1 MNPPPVNTP
10 LRMRRLHKWLALI
23 VGTQLLL
30 WAISGFYMV
39 VVDIDI
45 IHGDH
50 LVRTGE
56 PSDPIQLEQLASLP
70 TVVNDYPDLLALKYR
85 IVLDQSVYQL
95 TTSQETFLVDVVSG
109 ERLSPLTQPQLRSL
123 ARGYYARGAEIDS
136 LQYLQSD
143 FPDEVRFLSTPV
155 WRVNFDDWHGTSL
168 YIDSV
173 TGELITRRHTL
184 WRGFGFMWMLHIMDY
199 ETRDSINTLLL
210 SAAAIL
216 GLFTVLIGGWLT
228 LFMRGLIGR
237 RSR

>member
-1 MNPPPVNTP
+1 
-10 LRMRRLHKWLALI
+10 MRRLHKWLALA

-30 WAISGFYMV
+30 WAFSGFYMV

-50 LVRTGE
+50 LIRTTAA
-56 PSDPIQLEQLASLP
+56 PDPVELKQLASLP
-70 TVVNDYPDLLALKYR
+70 AVANAYPDLLTLELR
-85 IVLDQSVYQL
+85 SLLDQPVYQL
-95 TTSQETFLVDVVSG
+95 TTPQETFLVDVVNG
-109 ERLSPLTQPQLRSL
+109 ERVAPLTQPQLRSL
-123 ARGYYARGAEIDS
+123 ARSYYARDAEIDS

-168 YIDSV
+168 YIDAA
-173 TGELITRRHTL
+173 TGELVTRRHTL
-184 WRGFGFMWMLHIMDY
+184 WRVFDFLWMLHIMDY

-210 SAAAIL
+210 SVAAAF
-216 GLFTVLIGGWLT
+216 GLVTVLIGAWLT
-228 LFMRGLIGR
+228 LFMRGWIGR